1 MQVEALEL
9 AMDHVQKESASL
21 KSERDE
27 ATQKV
32 SVCDARFDEFQVPSK
47 RITAVSCTYNRM
59 DSTLAFVSTF
69 DPENWF
75 CIDKSNKCLY

>member
-27 ATQKV
+27 ATQKMN
-32 SVCDARFDEFQVPSK
+32 VCQSRFDEFQVEELPALSYVQCNE
-47 RITAVSCTYNRM
+47 IQ
-59 DSTLAFVSTF
+59 F
-69 DPENWF
+69 D
-75 CIDKSNKCLY
+75 I

>member
-27 ATQKV
+27 ATQKM
-32 SVCDARFDEFQVPSK
+32 SVCESRFDEFQVLK
-47 RITAVSCTYNRM
+47 KKLRLVNYILFL
-59 DSTLAFVSTF
+59 D
-69 DPENWF
+69 
-75 CIDKSNKCLY
+75 